1 MPSRENPSLR
11 GGHLGALQLGQM
23 PQYLFLLFANFF
35 RGFDV
40 RNNDQVSA
48 PPAPE
53 VRDTF
58 AVEAEVLAG
67 LRAGGNVQV
76 IGPFEGGDFNLTTEY
91 REAVCNRNSY
101 NCVVTFASENFM
113 LLDPDVDVKVPTR
126 RTRITGFTFI
136 LQPEA
141 RSCFDSVRN
150 LERQFLAA
158 SDASASTTFATGVG
172 NNRAP
177 TLTGGTRSAYR
188 EETLRAR
195 HLPATAAH

>member
-23 PQYLFLLFANFF
+23 PQYLFLFFANFF

-40 RNNDQVSA
+40 RNDDQVSA
-48 PPAPE
+48 TSAPE

-67 LRAGGNVQV
+67 LGTGGNVQV
-76 IGPFEGGDFNLTTEY
+76 IGAFKGGYFNLTPQY
-91 REAVCNRNSY
+91 RKAVCNRNSY
-101 NCVVTFASENFM
+101 NYVVAFASEDLM
-113 LLDPDVDVKVPTR
+113 LFDSDVDVEVSTR
-126 RTRITGFTFI
+126 RTRIAGFTFI

-150 LERQFLAA
+150 LERQFLTGP
-158 SDASASTTFATGVG
+158 DASASTTLATRVG